1 MATGKWP
8 SDFDPSITLLA
19 DRVSGIEGWTY
30 PEELWALHEAA
41 RNFPG
46 REPLNVVEIG
56 SWKGR
61 STVALALG
69 LCGRGNGRVYAI
81 DPHTGSREHIDAYG
95 RVDTFSDFLQNIDK
109 AGLADV
115 VEPIR
120 TTSHEA
126 SVRFERN
133 SVNVLFIDGSHEYQD
148 VLTDIED
155 WAPILADTAVVA
167 FNDPLYPGVYRAL
180 RDVVLKSPSPY
191 RNARYVANTLF
202 FAFHRGMRWRL
213 QDSAALL
220 RLRVLLALRLQ
231 AQRPAN
237 HAPKWAVGWGRRLY
251 ERMLP

>member
-8 SDFDPSITLLA
+8 SDFDPSITALA
-19 DRVSGIEGWTY
+19 DLVSGIEGWTY
-30 PEELWALHEAA
+30 PEELWALYEVA

-46 REPLNVVEIG
+46 SEPLTVVEIG

-69 LCGRGNGRVYAI
+69 VSRRGNGKVYAV
-81 DPHTGSREHIDAYG
+81 DPHTGSREHIDVFG
-95 RVDTFSDFLQNIDK
+95 RVDTFSDFLLNIDK
-109 AGLADV
+109 AGLASV

-120 TTSHEA
+120 STSHDA
-126 SVRFERN
+126 RVRFERN

-155 WAPILADTAVVA
+155 WAPILADAAVVA

-180 RDVVLKSPSPY
+180 REVVLRSPSPY

-202 FAFHRGMRWRL
+202 FAFHRRMRWRL
-213 QDSAALL
+213 KDSVALHW
-220 RLRVLLALRLQ
+220 LRVLLALRLL

-237 HAPKWAVGWGRRLY
+237 HAPKWAIGWGRRLY